1 MIKKIDLLRG
11 FFYCSLL
18 VLGFTACEEDD
29 FIPAPEP
36 VIPGSHGVFVLSEG
50 SWGGN
55 NAGVSYHNFETGNTT
70 ADILGGKLG
79 DTGQDMIA
87 YGSKL
92 YISVNQ
98 SGYIKVVDLYSQAPI
113 DSIGLNKD
121 GKTLQPRYF
130 TSYEG
135 KIYVTTQSATEGNV
149 VRIDT
154 TNLRAE
160 AIAQVGLFP
169 EGIAAVNGK
178 LYVANGGQG
187 AGNTLSI
194 VDIAQFKQE
203 NTIAVGLNP
212 YIVRADKYGDLYLSY
227 QGNFSDN
234 IGGLQRIDTKTNT
247 VTNITIPANRNFTIV
262 DDLLY
267 YFGITYNPDYSANCS
282 FGVYNVKTETPTSD
296 PVISDGTKI
305 SIAYGIGVN
314 PLTKDVYIS
323 DTDYVSPGI
332 ISVFGPDGKKKETFR
347 VGVSANNFVFN

>member
-1 MIKKIDLLRG
+1 MKKKFDLLKG
-11 FFYCSLL
+11 FFYCSIL
-18 VLGFTACEEDD
+18 VLGLTACEEDD
-29 FIPAPEP
+29 PIATPEP
-36 VIPGSHGVFVLSEG
+36 VIPGSYGVFILNEG

-70 ADILGGKLG
+70 ADILNGKLG

-98 SGYIKVVDLYSQAPI
+98 SGYIKVIDLYSQESLE
-113 DSIGLNKD
+113 SIELKES
-121 GKTLQPRYF
+121 GKVLEPRYL

-160 AIAQVGLFP
+160 AITQVGLYP

-187 AGNTLSI
+187 LGNTLSV
-194 VDIAQFKQE
+194 VDIAQFKE
-203 NTIAVGLNP
+203 ERTIAVGLNP
-212 YIVRADKYGDLYLSY
+212 YIVRADKYGDVYLTY
-227 QGNFSDN
+227 QGDFSAN
-234 IGGLQRIDTKTNT
+234 TGGFQRIDTKTNT
-247 VTNITIPANRNFTIV
+247 VTNTTIPANRNFTIV

-267 YFGITYNPDYSANCS
+267 YFGITYNPDYSANCT

-296 PVISDGTKI
+296 PVISDGTPI

-323 DTDYVSPGI
+323 DTDYSNPGI
-332 ISVFGPDGKKKETFR
+332 ISVFGTDGKKKETFR
-347 VGVSANNFVFN
+347 VGVSANNFVFY